1 MGMNTCPMCGK
12 QKVIMWPQ
20 FWPYRRGET
29 YYCSEDCMM
38 VDQAKDM
45 KLIHM
50 LAHIRAKKG
59 SGIKMEQKL
68 THEQKK
74 QAVQIAIDG
83 GDPLEF
89 LAKCGSANPVKMWGH
104 IRSIVKEKDP
114 ELFAKIPDRRVAK
127 KTPAQVHTVKYEDVK
142 KDIMEIPQI
151 KVDGPLR
158 IETPEANWVQV
169 VETPEKPKQIYNPVK
184 YDGMV
189 IREVEGLFGRY
200 RRSDV
205 GGAVYIDFE
214 NAERIDTLSFTVE
227 QWRGFGKEFV
237 KCARILGVEM

>member
-1 MGMNTCPMCGK
+1 M
-12 QKVIMWPQ
+12 
-20 FWPYRRGET
+20 YRRGET
-29 YYCSEDCMM
+29 FYCSENCMM
-38 VDQAKDM
+38 VDQTKDM

-50 LAHIRAKKG
+50 IAHVRAKKG

-127 KTPAQVHTVKYEDVK
+127 KTPAQVPKV
-142 KDIMEIPQI
+142 

-158 IETPEANWVQV
+158 IETPEANKVEV
-169 VETPEKPKQIYNPVK
+169 VGTTEEAPTR
-184 YDGMV
+184 V
-189 IREVEGLFGRY
+189 IRRIGGKYEVSAIRVPNLGEFYYDIKYNSIDWRTHDGAEVGL
-200 RRSDV
+200 SP
-205 GGAVYIDFE
+205 
-214 NAERIDTLSFTVE
+214 AEWKTLMSELPDILT
-227 QWRGFGKEFV
+227 
-237 KCARILGVEM
+237 ALGVKL